1 MIRKSEI
8 ALYLLAM
15 FFFFNTTAQAS
26 ESARTFLDS
35 TQAYKEG
42 HFDKAVSGFK
52 KLADSG
58 IVNAKL
64 FYNLG
69 NAYLK
74 SGHLGFAMIWYERA
88 LKLEPDDPDI
98 KFNYGY
104 AASLTKDEKEDKES
118 PIIQILFF
126 WKYSLS
132 PDLIQWAALSLNLL
146 FWLIIMIRIGLKKK
160 LLTPAGYGLLIFA
173 LIFTLTASYT
183 AYQSAYL
190 RHAVILPEK
199 ISVRSGFSEDST
211 ELFALHAGTK
221 VRIEKENGEFFR
233 IYYSE
238 GKIGWVK
245 KSDAGVI

>member
-1 MIRKSEI
+1 MRKSII
-8 ALYLLAM
+8 ALYLFAT
-15 FFFFNTTAQAS
+15 FFLFNTAVQAS

-35 TQAYKEG
+35 IQAYKEG

-52 KLADSG
+52 KLTDSG

-74 SGHLGFAMIWYERA
+74 TGNLGLAMIWYERA

-104 AASLTKDEKEDKES
+104 AASLTKDEKEDKEF
-118 PIIQILFF
+118 PIIRILFF

-132 PDLIQWAALSLNLL
+132 HNIVQWVAVSLNLL
-146 FWLIIMIRIGLKKK
+146 FWLIIMIRTVRKKK
-160 LLTPAGYGLLIFA
+160 LLTPLGCGLLIFS
-173 LIFTLTASYT
+173 LIFTLTACYN
-183 AYQSAYL
+183 AYESAYL
-190 RHAVILPEK
+190 RYAVILPEK

-221 VRIEKENGEFFR
+221 VKIEKEKEEFFR

-245 KSDAGVI
+245 KSEAGVI

>member
-1 MIRKSEI
+1 MKNILWLFA
-8 ALYLLAM
+8 AL
-15 FFFFNTTAQAS
+15 FFFNTSAQAS
-26 ESARTFLDS
+26 ETARAFLDGIQS
-35 TQAYKEG
+35 YKEG
-42 HFDKAVSGFK
+42 HFDKAVFEFK
-52 KLADSG
+52 KIADSG

-74 SGHLGFAMIWYERA
+74 AGDLGRAIIWYERA
-88 LKLEPDDPDI
+88 LKLDPDDPDI

-104 AASLTKDEKEDKES
+104 AMSLTKDEKEDKEL

-132 PDLIQWAALSLNLL
+132 PDIVQWAALSLNLL
-146 FWLIIMIRIGLKKK
+146 FWLIITIRILLKKK
-160 LLTPAGYGLLIFA
+160 PMFYFGYGLLIFA
-173 LIFTLTASYT
+173 LIFTMTAFYN
-183 AYQSAYL
+183 AYDSAYL
-190 RHAVILPEK
+190 RYAVVLPEK

-221 VRIEKENGEFFR
+221 VRVEKEKGEFLR
-233 IYYSE
+233 IYYAE

-245 KSDAGVI
+245 KSEAGVI